1 MATIYLEFDSGVK
14 GHISC
19 SWANPIK
26 EQKLVLIG
34 SKATAIFD
42 DTLQW
47 DRKLMVLPQ
56 KINLKKTPPETLKKE
71 PEFIKID
78 EKEPLK
84 EECKYFIDLLN
95 GKVSGLTD
103 GEEGKKVL
111 EVLEASDN

>member
-1 MATIYLEFDSGVK
+1 
-14 GHISC
+14 
-19 SWANPIK
+19 
-26 EQKLVLIG
+26 
-34 SKATAIFD
+34 
-42 DTLQW
+42 
-47 DRKLMVLPQ
+47 MVLPQ

-95 GKVSGLTD
+95 GKVSSLTD

>member
-1 MATIYLEFDSGVK
+1 MSK
-14 GHISC
+14 KISMTQNDQEC
-19 SWANPIK
+19 
-26 EQKLVLIG
+26 L
-34 SKATAIFD
+34 
-42 DTLQW
+42 
-47 DRKLMVLPQ
+47 
-56 KINLKKTPPETLKKE
+56 KTPPETLKKE

-95 GKVSGLTD
+95 GKVPSLTD